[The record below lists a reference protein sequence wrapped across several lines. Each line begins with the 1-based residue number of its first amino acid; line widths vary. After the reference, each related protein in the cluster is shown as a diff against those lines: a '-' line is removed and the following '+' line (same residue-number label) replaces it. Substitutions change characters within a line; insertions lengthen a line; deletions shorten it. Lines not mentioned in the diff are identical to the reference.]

1 MNAGFPQGPPAGGDL
16 TIVNGVTTA
25 DRALCMYVAN
35 LNGGITVTDGV
46 IYLVGFI
53 PTQLT
58 NASTVTIRSTA
69 GGTSQTGAFV
79 GIYQL
84 DASGNGTRIA
94 QSASTASIITGSGNK
109 VIPLATPALLQPG
122 VAYAFALLSV
132 GPGSGNGA
140 VYGASGGDTTIA
152 KLNVQP
158 YAAGTSGTG
167 QTTLPATLAASAVT
181 AGGNFIYAELTA

>member
-1 MNAGFPQGPPAGGDL
+1 MSAGFPQGAPAGGDL

-35 LNGGITVTDGV
+35 LNGGIAITDGV

-58 NASTVTIRSTA
+58 NASTVTLRCTA

-94 QSASTASIITGSGNK
+94 QSASTTSIISSSGTK
-109 VIPLATPALLQPG
+109 VVPLTTPALLQPG

-140 VYGASGGDTTIA
+140 VYGAAGGDTTIA

-167 QTTLPATLAASAVT
+167 QSTLPATLAASTVT